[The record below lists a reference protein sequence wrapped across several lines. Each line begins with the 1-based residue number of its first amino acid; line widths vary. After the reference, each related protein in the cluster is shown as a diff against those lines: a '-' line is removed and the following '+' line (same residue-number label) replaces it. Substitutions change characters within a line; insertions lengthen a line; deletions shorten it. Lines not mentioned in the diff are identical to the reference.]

1 MKTPMTAANV
11 LRALQVGAATAD
23 ELACDMAGGSRLASA
38 ILHNLRKQGRVK
50 ARPYTYGGG
59 PKTLLYSLPEHAR

>member
-1 MKTPMTAANV
+1 MKTPMTSESI
-11 LRALQVGAATAD
+11 LRALQVGASTAD
-23 ELACDMAGGSRLASA
+23 ELACDLAGGSRLASA

-59 PKTLLYSLPEHAR
+59 PKTLLYSLPEHGL